1 MTRFVLTGPTGWIGT
16 AFLAALAAEGGLGW
30 TREVRLFGSG
40 ARRLIA
46 PDGSS
51 LEVRALDDLRG
62 ADVEGARLI
71 HLAYMTKEKVAALGA
86 KAFMAGNSAIDDRV
100 LDAVSAGRPA
110 SVFVASSGAARQAE
124 PRLGRELYGL
134 CKLTWRG
141 RVMLGPC
148 NPTPAPRVLVA
159 GAATSVPVLTGR
171 IFNLAGPYINKID
184 SYAVSAFLKQAFTSN
199 AVRIEARTPVYRSY
213 LHISDLCSLVLG
225 ALSRGMATGKAIDL
239 CGALVVEM
247 EDVAREALRAAR
259 ADGGVERG
267 RIDFDR
273 PSLYLGD
280 PEPARTLALRL
291 GLHLKSFA
299 HQMDDTADHLR
310 SVAAPA
316 VDRLRPAT

>member
-1 MTRFVLTGPTGWIGT
+1 MTRSVLTGPTGWIGT

-124 PRLGRELYGL
+124 TGLGRELYGL
-134 CKLTWRG
+134 CKLTQEQRFLDW
-141 RVMLGPC
+141 
-148 NPTPAPRVLVA
+148 
-159 GAATSVPVLTGR
+159 GAATSVPVLAGR

-310 SVAAPA
+310 SVAALA